1 MTNRGEIW
9 WASFGEQGTRP
20 CVIVSP
26 DAMIGDL
33 KTVIVAPLASRGRA
47 VSFRPAVKFDGVD
60 GVVLLDQLRAI
71 DTTQLTRHAGAINEK
86 VLSKALATLR
96 AMFAE

>member
-1 MTNRGEIW
+1 MNRGEIW
-9 WASFGEQGTRP
+9 WAEFGELGTRP

-47 VSFRPAVKFDGVD
+47 TSFRPAMKFDGVD
-60 GVVLLDQLRAI
+60 GVLLLDQLRAI
-71 DTTQLTRHAGAINEK
+71 DTMQLTRSAGTIDQK
-86 VLSKALATLR
+86 VLNKALATLR